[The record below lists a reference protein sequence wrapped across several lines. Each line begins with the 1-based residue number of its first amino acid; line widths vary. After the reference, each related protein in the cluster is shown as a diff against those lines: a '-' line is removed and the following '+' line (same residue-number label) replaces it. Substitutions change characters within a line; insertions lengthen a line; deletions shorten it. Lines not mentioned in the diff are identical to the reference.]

1 MTLSVKVFVSGTP
14 VLRWI
19 QKPSHPHPSRK
30 EPKHSHLGT
39 HTATTC
45 NNHHFPCCSAV
56 LSLSISKSDFHSAK
70 SPTGPQTEL
79 HAAKQLS
86 LSAKSIGMVHTEEPF
101 LAIFVGEC
109 FCIESSL
116 PLVVWKSRS
125 GSPSQYVV
133 VATHMTPRARFRKT
147 KNCYLKFRLYE
158 ALTTTLCFNPCSALS
173 EA

>member
-45 NNHHFPCCSAV
+45 NNNHFPCRSAV
-56 LSLSISKSDFHSAK
+56 LSLSISKSDFHSTK

-109 FCIESSL
+109 FVLNRLCHLSIGNPEADLLPSTSSL
-116 PLVVWKSRS
+116 QRTWRHAPVSGRQRIATWSFGFMSRWQQLCAS
-125 GSPSQYVV
+125 
-133 VATHMTPRARFRKT
+133 THAVP
-147 KNCYLKFRLYE
+147 
-158 ALTTTLCFNPCSALS
+158 
-173 EA
+173 